1 MKIFLAGLFVVFMIL
16 LRFLVIAA
24 PIVLAGYF
32 LLWIL
37 GLV

>member
-1 MKIFLAGLFVVFMIL
+1 MKVFLAGLFVVFMIL
-16 LRFLVIAA
+16 LRLLIFAA

>member
-1 MKIFLAGLFVVFMIL
+1 MKVFLAGLFVVFML
-16 LRFLVIAA
+16 LLCFLIIAA